1 VAFLTDSRLVA
12 TTSLRKGF
20 FLMENKHSRRASL
33 CLAAILVVA
42 GVGSAGASALAQEG
56 AQGTHAG
63 VPAQPAAG
71 TPAPVAP
78 PTLFP
83 TPEAAMQALAAA
95 AEAKDQTARAKL
107 FGSSSEDLLS
117 GDAIED
123 AKDLEEFHAS
133 VQEAIELRKDDE
145 SRYTVL
151 IGKDKFPFALPIVER
166 DGQWLFDMK
175 AGLDE
180 LFNRRI
186 GEDELSAIATCRAY
200 ALAQWEYFTQGDH
213 DNDSV
218 AEYAQRFI
226 SAPGQRNGLYWE
238 TAADEPPSPF
248 GKLVTDA
255 RDEGYSMGSRGR
267 RPTGAP
273 KGRGLPYHGYRF
285 RILKSQGAHAP
296 GGRYSYVIN
305 GNMIAGYALVA
316 YPDKWGASGVMSFVV
331 NQQGRVYQKNLG
343 SDGATIAMAM
353 TEYDPDPSWKLVE
366 P

>member
-1 VAFLTDSRLVA
+1 VVNLTGCRVAAR
-12 TTSLRKGF
+12 TSIRKGF
-20 FLMENKHSRRASL
+20 FLMDTNHRWRAPL
-33 CLAAILVVA
+33 RLAAILVVA
-42 GVGSAGASALAQEG
+42 GVGPAAARAVAQEKD
-56 AQGTHAG
+56 AQPQA
-63 VPAQPAAG
+63 PAQPVAS
-71 TPAPVAP
+71 TSAPVAP

-83 TPEAAMQALAAA
+83 TPEAAMRALAAA
-95 AEAKDQTARAKL
+95 GESKDQAALAKL
-107 FGSSSEDLLS
+107 FGSSAEDLLS
-117 GDAIED
+117 GDPIED

-133 VQEAIELRKDDE
+133 VQEAVELRKDDE

-151 IGKDKFPFALPIVER
+151 IGNDKFPFPLPIVRE
-166 DGQWLFDMK
+166 DSQWLFDTK

-213 DNDSV
+213 DNDGV

-238 TAADEPPSPF
+238 TAKDEPPSPF

-273 KGRGLPYHGYRF
+273 RGRGLPYHGYRF
-285 RILKSQGAHAP
+285 RILKSQGPHAP
-296 GGRYSYVIN
+296 GGRYGYVIN

-316 YPDKWGASGVMSFVV
+316 YPDKWGASGVMSFIV

-343 SDGATIAMAM
+343 ADSATIAMAM